1 MTTFDDREKGFENKY
16 ALDQEVR
23 FRVEARRNK
32 LLAEWAA
39 AKLGI
44 MGAALPDYVRSVL
57 KADLQEKG
65 EQDVFRKIHNDFATA
80 GVKVSDQEIRSTMA
94 ELMAKAIAE
103 IGGPKEG

>member
-23 FRVEARRNK
+23 FRAEARRNK

-44 MGAALPDYVRSVL
+44 MGAALPDYVRAVL

-65 EQDVFRKIHNDFATA
+65 ENDVFRKIHNDFATA
-80 GVKVSDQEIRSTMA
+80 GVKVSDQEIRATMA
-94 ELMAKAIAE
+94 ELMAKAIE
-103 IGGPKEG
+103 EVEGPKGG